1 MNVWLENQGDR
12 RCVELMSALLAFFE
26 NSEIGVVKRTTW
38 FQAPKMAKK
47 SIFFAG
53 KESSDSATT
62 DSETLG
68 VCGQ

>member
-1 MNVWLENQGDR
+1 MLYYFVACFKG
-12 RCVELMSALLAFFE
+12 
-26 NSEIGVVKRTTW
+26 TTW

-47 SIFFAG
+47 LIFFAG

-68 VCGQ
+68 VCGK

>member
-1 MNVWLENQGDR
+1 MIKVRVGGLIYNICMGKKR
-12 RCVELMSALLAFFE
+12 FMSLRGFL
-26 NSEIGVVKRTTW
+26 
-38 FQAPKMAKK
+38 APKMAKK

-68 VCGQ
+68 VCGE